1 MRPVRGKMIVEIA
14 PHGEWGFTMTVSILA
29 EWDNFYVIAGS
40 SAAGLTGL
48 TFVVIALSAEAKRVN
63 MRGLRAY
70 VTPTIVH
77 FGAVLALSAF
87 LSMPHQSV
95 ISLSLGLGAAGA
107 AGLFYLAF
115 VAKSIWRIASDYV
128 PVREDWLWNVILP
141 AAVYAVLLASALL
154 VWRQPALS
162 MYGVGAVSLLLM
174 FIGIHN
180 AWDVAV
186 WNSVRKDGNSTE

>member
-1 MRPVRGKMIVEIA
+1 V
-14 PHGEWGFTMTVSILA
+14 TSSLLA
-29 EWDNFYVIAGS
+29 EWDNFYVITGS

-48 TFVVIALSAEAKRVN
+48 TFVVIALSAETKRPN

-87 LSMPHQSV
+87 LSMPHQGV
-95 ISLSLGLGAAGA
+95 LSLSLGLGAAGA
-107 AGLFYLAF
+107 TGLIYVAF
-115 VAKSIWRIASDYV
+115 IAKSIRRIASDYV
-128 PVREDWLWNVILP
+128 PVREDWLWNAILP
-141 AAVYAVLLASALL
+141 AIAYAALL
-154 VWRQPALS
+154 GGAFLLWRQPALS
-162 MYGVGAVSLLLM
+162 MYGVGAASMLLM

-186 WNSVRKDGNSTE
+186 WNSVRKQDEPT